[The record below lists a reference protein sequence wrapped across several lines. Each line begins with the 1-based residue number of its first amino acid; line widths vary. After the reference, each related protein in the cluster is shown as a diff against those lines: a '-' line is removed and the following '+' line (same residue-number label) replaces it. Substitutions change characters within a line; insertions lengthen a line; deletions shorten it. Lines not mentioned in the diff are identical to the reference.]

1 MNIFIAFANQDLV
14 VRDKL
19 LRQLNLV
26 RERQGW
32 KIWSAKEIKA
42 GEYWDDEIKRRLLD
56 SQVVVLLLSTD
67 FFNST
72 YIIEKELPEVVRM
85 HQAGTCQIIPV
96 IVRKCHWKDTAF
108 GAYAELGDLQALP
121 VGEKPILSKAHWDH
135 EDDPYFDIVEGI
147 KDSIQAFQAKQSEGV
162 TFRHP
167 LTPVQAKEAE
177 SSEEVT
183 KSHRLTSTLAFDYP
197 MVRVEGGT
205 FQMGSPKTD
214 AGRYDDECQHTVTV
228 ASFSIGQYEVTQ
240 ANWREI
246 MGNNPSHF
254 RDNDNCPVE
263 QVSWND
269 VQDFLIKLNAKYPGN
284 NYRLPT
290 EAEWE
295 YAARGGNKSRGY
307 QYAGSDDLGSVAWY
321 KANAGDK
328 THPVGTRNPNEL
340 GLYDMSGNVLE
351 WCQDTFKPYPGCA
364 GTSNSNRIFRG
375 GGWVHV
381 PRGCRPASRGYSGP
395 DYRLNYL
402 GFRLALQ

>member
-32 KIWSAKEIKA
+32 NIWSAKEIKA

-72 YIIEKELPEVVRM
+72 YIIEKELPEVVLM

-96 IVRKCHWKDTAF
+96 IVRKCHWKDTPF

-147 KDSIQAFQAKQSEGV
+147 KDSIRAFQAEQREGV
-162 TFRHP
+162 TFRHR
-167 LTPVQAKEAE
+167 LTPVQPKEAVPSE
-177 SSEEVT
+177 EATKSHRLTSAQAKKAVPSEEVT
-183 KSHRLTSTLAFDYP
+183 KSHRLTSTPAFNYP

-205 FQMGSPKTD
+205 FQMGSPNIE
-214 AGRYDDECQHTVTV
+214 AGRFDNECQHTVTV

-246 MGNNPSHF
+246 MGNNPSEF
-254 RDNDNCPVE
+254 KDNDNCPVE

-284 NYRLPT
+284 NYRLPAET
-290 EAEWE
+290 EWE

-321 KANAGDK
+321 LANSGAK
-328 THPVGTRNPNEL
+328 TQPVGTRNPNEL
-340 GLYDMSGNVLE
+340 GLYDMSGNVWE
-351 WCQDTFKPYPGCA
+351 WCQDTFKPYPECP
-364 GTSNSNRIFRG
+364 GT
-375 GGWVHV
+375 
-381 PRGCRPASRGYSGP
+381 
-395 DYRLNYL
+395 DE
-402 GFRLALQ
+402 